1 MSATT
6 AVNIDFITQY
16 KGAQNLKRAKTDMEM
31 LGGAAKKLG
40 GLLGVSLGGAALASF
55 GIASVKAFAA
65 NQKQIAILSNTLKNF
80 GVQGVT
86 DEVDKFIT
94 SLTLATGATK
104 EELIP
109 AYQSLFIAT
118 GDVMGSQKEL
128 QLAMD
133 VSAGTGKDLQT
144 VTTALSKGYLGNT
157 TALTRLGAGLSKS
170 VLATKDMN
178 LINKALAK
186 TMSGDAAVA
195 ADSLAGKVDRLK
207 QSFYEMEITIGKGLV
222 DAFSTL
228 TAGSS
233 SGITSLQHGM
243 ETFGKEVANVSFL
256 MAALIKYITT
266 LPVIGSAISSFFKDL
281 ATDIGL
287 VGKGIDLLTNSVK
300 NAQLPKSNAISNLMG
315 DKNKENAITKTS
327 LALAKAQALAT
338 AKNLADAK
346 ALTKAAQDK
355 LKAERDSLNLKLA
368 GSTVDMQNIEI
379 QAALQRGQTQQVNDV
394 LLLQRAIIT
403 GNADQAEVLSQAIL
417 KANGLVMD
425 VKGNISSI
433 GSAKDPFADWPTLAQ
448 SALDQIKLMLA
459 ELTKNAVQLKVQ
471 VTPVGGDG
479 NGVGGTGANAKGAGG
494 FTAAQILGY
503 DPSAV
508 TTTPSVDPSMM
519 ASPAPSTDYA
529 AQLGQYFAGVAQ
541 QPPVQINVSAGPGII
556 VDATQSSSSNGTP
569 VTLDRLTPLGY
580 LGIK

>member
-16 KGAQNLKRAKTDMEM
+16 KGSQNLKHAQSDMEK
-31 LGGAAKKLG
+31 LGAAAKKLG
-40 GLLGVSLGGAALASF
+40 ALFGVAFAGREILAF
-55 GIASVKAFAA
+55 GKASVQAFAT
-65 NQKQIAILSNTLKNF
+65 NQKQIALLSNTLKNF
-80 GVQGVT
+80 GVQGATEEVANFVT
-86 DEVDKFIT
+86 QV
-94 SLTLATGATK
+94 SLASGKTK

-109 AYQSLFIAT
+109 AYQNLFIAT
-118 GDVMGSQKEL
+118 GDVVGSQKEL

-144 VTTALSKGYLGNT
+144 VTVALSKGYLGNT

-170 VLATKDMN
+170 ILATKDMN
-178 LINKALAK
+178 LINAQLAK
-186 TMSGDAAVA
+186 TFKNDTAVA
-195 ADSLAGKVDRLK
+195 ADTVAGKIDRLK
-207 QSFYEMEITIGKGLV
+207 VSFHEMQVVIGEQLV
-222 DAFSTL
+222 RSLESLVPASTGINDIQAALEKTGKTLANVIFL
-228 TAGSS
+228 TSEM
-233 SGITSLQHGM
+233 IK
-243 ETFGKEVANVSFL
+243 TFGEIPGVSL
-256 MAALIKYITT
+256 
-266 LPVIGSAISSFFKDL
+266 FFKSL
-281 ATDIGL
+281 ATDIGAVVDAFNYL
-287 VGKGIDLLTNSVK
+287 AAAHAKTLM
-300 NAQLPKSNAISNLMG
+300 PKSNSISNLMG
-315 DKNKENAITKTS
+315 DKNKENVINATSVAIAKAKAKADA
-327 LALAKAQALAT
+327 LALA
-338 AKNLADAK
+338 NAK
-346 ALTKAAQDK
+346 AITKAAQDK

-425 VKGNISSI
+425 VKGNISSL

-529 AQLGQYFAGVAQ
+529 AQLGQYFAGVAP
-541 QPPVQINVSAGPGII
+541 QPPVQITVSAGPGII

-569 VTLDRLTPLGY
+569 VTLDRLSPLGY

>member
-6 AVNIDFITQY
+6 AVNSDFITQY
-16 KGAQNLKRAKTDMEM
+16 KGSQNLKHAQSDMEK
-31 LGGAAKKLG
+31 LGAAAKKLG
-40 GLLGVSLGGAALASF
+40 ALFGV
-55 GIASVKAFAA
+55 AFAGRELLA
-65 NQKQIAILSNTLKNF
+65 FTKQSVQAFATNEKQIAILSNTLKNF
-80 GVQGVT
+80 GVQGAT
-86 DEVDKFIT
+86 DGVNKFIT
-94 SLTLATGATK
+94 ALSEASGKSK
-104 EELIP
+104 EQLIP
-109 AYQSLFIAT
+109 AFQKLFIAT
-118 GDVMGSQKEL
+118 GDVVGSQNEL

-133 VSAGTGKDLQT
+133 ISAGTGKDLEV
-144 VTTALSKGYLGNT
+144 VTAALAKGYLGNT
-157 TALTRLGAGLSKS
+157 TALTRLGAGLSKT

-178 LINKALAK
+178 LINKQLAK
-186 TMSGDAAVA
+186 TFTGDTAVA
-195 ADSLAGKVDRLK
+195 AETLQGRVDRLK
-207 QSFYEMEITIGKGLV
+207 ISFHEMQVEIGAGLV
-222 DAFSTL
+222 DAFTILGKNNGIEQMQSKLHTIGVEIADITVGVATL
-228 TAGSS
+228 IEYLNKIPGAGFFDALLKANYRA
-233 SGITSLQHGM
+233 GILGQIADL
-243 ETFGKEVANVSFL
+243 GKVTREALTPKVA
-256 MAALIKYITT
+256 T
-266 LPVIGSAISSFFKDL
+266 G
-281 ATDIGL
+281 
-287 VGKGIDLLTNSVK
+287 
-300 NAQLPKSNAISNLMG
+300 LMG
-315 DKNKENAITKTS
+315 DKNKENIIN
-327 LALAKAQALAT
+327 AT
-338 AKNLADAK
+338 ALKLAQSEAAANAK
-346 ALTKAAQDK
+346 ALVAAKAIAKAAQDK

-403 GNADQAEVLSQAIL
+403 GNADQAEVLAQAVL

-479 NGVGGTGANAKGAGG
+479 NGVGGTGANAVGAGG

-508 TTTPSVDPSMM
+508 TTTPSVDSSMM

-556 VDATQSSSSNGTP
+556 VDATQGSSSNGTP
-569 VTLDRLTPLGY
+569 VTLDRLSPLGY

>member
-16 KGAQNLKRAKTDMEM
+16 KGSQNLKHAQSDMEK
-31 LGGAAKKLG
+31 LGAAAKKLG
-40 GLLGVSLGGAALASF
+40 ALFGV
-55 GIASVKAFAA
+55 AFAGRELLA
-65 NQKQIAILSNTLKNF
+65 FTKQSVQAFATNEKQIAILSNTLKNF
-80 GVQGVT
+80 GMQGAT
-86 DEVDKFIT
+86 DEVNKFIVAL
-94 SLTLATGATK
+94 SEASGKSK

-109 AYQSLFIAT
+109 AYQNLFIAT
-118 GDVMGSQKEL
+118 GDVVGSQKEL

-157 TALTRLGAGLSKS
+157 TSLTRLGAGLSKA

-195 ADSLAGKVDRLK
+195 ADTLQGRVDRLK
-207 QSFYEMEITIGKGLV
+207 VSFHEMQVEIGAGLV
-222 DAFSTL
+222 DAFTILGKNNGIEQMQSKLHTIGVEIADITVGVATL
-228 TAGSS
+228 IEYLNKIPGAGFFGALLKANYRA
-233 SGITSLQHGM
+233 GILGQIADL
-243 ETFGKEVANVSFL
+243 GKVTREAMTPKVA
-256 MAALIKYITT
+256 T
-266 LPVIGSAISSFFKDL
+266 G
-281 ATDIGL
+281 
-287 VGKGIDLLTNSVK
+287 
-300 NAQLPKSNAISNLMG
+300 LMG
-315 DKNKENAITKTS
+315 DKNKENVINAKSVAIAAAKAKADA
-327 LALAKAQALAT
+327 LALA
-338 AKNLADAK
+338 NAK
-346 ALTKAAQDK
+346 AITKAAQDK

-425 VKGNISSI
+425 VKGNIAAL
-433 GSAKDPFADWPTLAQ
+433 GTAVDPFKDWPTMAQ
-448 SALDQIKLMLA
+448 SALAQVALMLA
-459 ELTKNAVQLKVQ
+459 QLTANAI
-471 VTPVGGDG
+471 PISVGGGSSASMGSTASYNPGNYLGLPDG
-479 NGVGGTGANAKGAGG
+479 GIVSSSNSAMSQVSAANVIPGYLGIGGAG
-494 FTAAQILGY
+494 
-503 DPSAV
+503 S
-508 TTTPSVDPSMM
+508 
-519 ASPAPSTDYA
+519 ST
-529 AQLGQYFAGVAQ
+529 
-541 QPPVQINVSAGPGII
+541 VQINVSAAPGII

-569 VTLDRLTPLGY
+569 VTLDRLYPLGY